1 MTNTWRE
8 HEFDDPDDDAFEDEG
23 SDAEGDTI
31 RCQQCGA
38 SIYEDSV
45 RCPHCGWYVTP
56 DTSPWSGRPA
66 WWILLAVAGIAALV
80 VVLLQLG

>member
-1 MTNTWRE
+1 MTTDWHE
-8 HEFDDPDDDAFEDEG
+8 HDPDDNLDD
-23 SDAEGDTI
+23 SDDQAADTI
-31 RCQQCGA
+31 RCSQCGA

-56 DTSPWSGRPA
+56 DTSPWSGRPV
-66 WWILLAVAGIAALV
+66 WWILLALVGIAALL

>member
-1 MTNTWRE
+1 MTNTWQE
-8 HEFDDPDDDAFEDEG
+8 PDDDAVDDEG
-23 SDAEGDTI
+23 SDDEGGTI
-31 RCQQCGA
+31 RCSQCGA

-66 WWILLAVAGIAALV
+66 WWILLAVAGIAALIV
-80 VVLLQLG
+80 MLLQLG